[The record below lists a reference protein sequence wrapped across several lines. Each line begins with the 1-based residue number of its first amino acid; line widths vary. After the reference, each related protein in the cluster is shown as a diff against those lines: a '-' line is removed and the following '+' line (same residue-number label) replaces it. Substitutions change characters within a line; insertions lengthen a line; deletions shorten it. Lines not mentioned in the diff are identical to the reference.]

1 LQTLVCI
8 HARDERTAVM
18 EFQAAPSKAQVAMS
32 VARGILLVLLG
43 LAALA
48 APGATAVGFTLVLAW
63 ILMLGGLTHLLT
75 LWHASTLLGAARS
88 IAIGL
93 LYFAAGLVLLRQP
106 VWAVTSLTV
115 VIGLVLL
122 AEGVIGVI
130 AYVSGDHRTGS
141 ELLTAIVAL
150 ALGAMVINGWPL
162 SSVWAIGTVV
172 GVNLLVAGVAE
183 TFAIGRRHS
192 ERLGHT

>member
-1 LQTLVCI
+1 
-8 HARDERTAVM
+8 
-18 EFQAAPSKAQVAMS
+18 
-32 VARGILLVLLG
+32 
-43 LAALA
+43 
-48 APGATAVGFTLVLAW
+48 
-63 ILMLGGLTHLLT
+63 MLGGLTHLLT

-172 GVNLLVAGVAE
+172 GANLLVAGVAE

>member
-1 LQTLVCI
+1 
-8 HARDERTAVM
+8 M
-18 EFQAAPSKAQVAMS
+18 EFQTAPSKAQVAMS
-32 VARGILLVLLG
+32 VARGVLLVLLG

-63 ILMLGGLTHLLT
+63 ILMLGGLAHLLS
-75 LWHASTLLGAARS
+75 LWHESTLFGAARS

-106 VWAVTSLTV
+106 VWAVASLTV
-115 VIGLVLL
+115 IIGLVLL
-122 AEGVIGVI
+122 AEGVIGII
-130 AYVSGDHRTGS
+130 AYLSGDRRTGS

-162 SSVWAIGTVV
+162 SSTWAIGTVV
-172 GVNLLVAGVAE
+172 GANLLVAGIAE
-183 TFAIGRRHS
+183 TFAIRSRHAGRFRHA
-192 ERLGHT
+192 

>member
-1 LQTLVCI
+1 
-8 HARDERTAVM
+8 M
-18 EFQAAPSKAQVAMS
+18 EFQTASPSKAQVAMS
-32 VARGILLVLLG
+32 VVKGVLLVVLG
-43 LAALA
+43 LAAFA
-48 APGATAVGFTLVLAW
+48 APGATALGFTLVVAW
-63 ILMLGGLTHLLT
+63 ILMLGGLTHLLS

-106 VWAVTSLTV
+106 LWAVTSLTV

-122 AEGVIGVI
+122 AEGVIGLI

-150 ALGAMVINGWPL
+150 ALGALIVSGWPF

-172 GVNLLVAGVAE
+172 GANLIVAGIAE
-183 TFAIGRRHS
+183 MFAIGSRHS
-192 ERLGHT
+192 ERLGHA

>member
-1 LQTLVCI
+1 MELQT
-8 HARDERTAVM
+8 T
-18 EFQAAPSKAQVAMS
+18 PSKARIVMS
-32 VARGILLVLLG
+32 VVRGIVLVLLG

-63 ILMLGGLTHLLT
+63 ILMIGGLMHLFT
-75 LWHASTLLGAARS
+75 LWHASTMLGAARG

-93 LYFAAGLVLLRQP
+93 LYFAAGLVLFIQP
-106 VWAVTSLTV
+106 VWAVTSLTI

-130 AYVSGDHRTGS
+130 AYVSGDRRTGS

-172 GVNLLVAGVAE
+172 GANLIVAGVAE
-183 TFAIGRRHS
+183 TFSISRRHA
-192 ERLGHT
+192 ELRHI

>member
-1 LQTLVCI
+1 
-8 HARDERTAVM
+8 M

-48 APGATAVGFTLVLAW
+48 APGATAVGFTIVLAW

-172 GVNLLVAGVAE
+172 GANLLVAGVAE

>member
-1 LQTLVCI
+1 
-8 HARDERTAVM
+8 M

-32 VARGILLVLLG
+32 VARGILLVLFG

-48 APGATAVGFTLVLAW
+48 IPSATAVGFTLVLAW

-75 LWHASTLLGAARS
+75 LWHASTLLSAARS
-88 IAIGL
+88 LAIGL
-93 LYFAAGLVLLRQP
+93 LYFAAGLVLVRQP
-106 VWAVTSLTV
+106 LWAVTSLTV

-122 AEGVIGVI
+122 TEGVIGVI

-150 ALGAMVINGWPL
+150 ALGAVIINGWPA
-162 SSVWAIGTVV
+162 SSLWAIGTVV
-172 GVNLLVAGVAE
+172 GVNLIVVGVAE
-183 TFAIGRRHS
+183 MFAIGSRQT
-192 ERLGHT
+192 ERVGHA